1 MSDPVSPSSAVV
13 SEDAGRSITYLS
25 WQVVRGLTRIMDAR
39 MAAHGL
45 TDAQWRPLWMLRT
58 GRARTTL
65 ELARLLDQDPGAMT
79 RLVDRLEAKQLLLRE
94 RSQTDRRVVNLIL
107 SPEGE
112 AAIEAVPNVLAG
124 VHHDALAGF
133 SQTESRQLR
142 QLLERMLLNVQSV
155 PDSGATPPSP

>member
-1 MSDPVSPSSAVV
+1 MSDPSSTSIPEV
-13 SEDAGRSITYLS
+13 SEDAGRSITYLT
-25 WQVVRGLTRIMDAR
+25 WQLVRGLTRIMDAR

-112 AAIEAVPNVLAG
+112 TAIQAVPDVLSS

-133 SQTESRQLR
+133 SDAETRQLR
-142 QLLERMLLNVQSV
+142 RLLERMLLNVQNA
-155 PDSGATPPSP
+155 PDDGDLPPSP